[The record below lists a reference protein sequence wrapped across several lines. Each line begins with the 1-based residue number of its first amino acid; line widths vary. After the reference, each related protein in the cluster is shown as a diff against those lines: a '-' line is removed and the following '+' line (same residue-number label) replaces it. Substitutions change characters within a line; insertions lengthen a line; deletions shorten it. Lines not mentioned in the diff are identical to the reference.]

1 MNVRLEY
8 LYQRYV
14 DNTCTEIEREEFL
27 SMVAEKQEEKVI
39 SELLDGTWNTV
50 NTADGQTF
58 PAADSILDHIL
69 TQHPKT
75 IVSKILWRRYAAV
88 AAAILVV
95 ASAGIYFGLQY
106 QKNNDK
112 QAADYVSNIQAG
124 KNRATL
130 KLANGTIINLDSAT
144 NGEIAQ
150 QAGIAISKT
159 EDGQLVYHI
168 AENSKIEKAA
178 TATETFNTITTPRGG
193 QYQIN
198 LPDGTKIW
206 LNAGSSLKYPAVFSK
221 DERKVELT
229 GEAYFEVAKVTIKD
243 KGSNKYQRA
252 PFIVVTDKQKIEVLG
267 THFNVNSYV
276 DNNESKTTLLEGS
289 VKVSNLK
296 SKRSNLLKPGQQ
308 SLIAGEGLQIAN
320 VDTVETVAWKNG
332 YFQFNESDLED
343 IMKQLSRWYNVDV
356 VFEGKLPEDLF
367 HFKTP
372 RNQSLI
378 EVLKIFELNGI
389 NFKIEGRKLIVKS

>member
-8 LYQRYV
+8 LYQRYL

-27 SMVAEKQEEKVI
+27 SMVADKQEDKVI
-39 SELLDGTWNTV
+39 TELLDGTWNTI
-50 NTADGQTF
+50 NTIDGQTF
-58 PAADSILDHIL
+58 PAADSILDNIL

-75 IVSKILWRRYAAV
+75 IVSKISWRRYAAV
-88 AAAILVV
+88 AAAVLVV
-95 ASAGIYFGLQY
+95 ASAGIYFGLQF

-112 QAADYVSNIQAG
+112 QDADYTSNIQAG

-159 EDGQLVYHI
+159 ADGQLVYHI
-168 AENSKIEKAA
+168 AANAKIEKSA
-178 TATETFNTITTPRGG
+178 TATEAYNTITTPRGG

-206 LNAGSSLKYPAVFSK
+206 LNAASSLKYPAVFSK
-221 DERKVELT
+221 NERRVELT
-229 GEAYFEVAKVTIKD
+229 GEAYFEVAKVTIKE
-243 KGSNKYQRA
+243 KGSERT

-267 THFNVNSYV
+267 THFNVNSYG
-276 DNNESKTTLLEGS
+276 DESAEKTTLLEGS

-308 SLIAGEGLQIAN
+308 SLVVGEGLQIAN
-320 VDTVETVAWKNG
+320 VDTLESVAWKNG

-356 VFEGKLPEDLF
+356 VFEGKVPDDLF

-372 RNQSLI
+372 RNLSLT

>member
-8 LYQRYV
+8 LYQRYI
-14 DNTCTEIEREEFL
+14 DDTCTAAEREEFL
-27 SMVAEKQEEKVI
+27 SMIAKKQEDQGI
-39 SELLDGTWNTV
+39 TDLLDGTWNNI
-50 NTADGQTF
+50 NTDGQSF
-58 PAADSILDHIL
+58 PAADGILDNIL

-75 IVSKILWRRYAAV
+75 IVRKASWYRYAV
-88 AAAILVV
+88 AAAAAVV
-95 ASAGIYFGLQY
+95 VVSTGIYFLTKVQD
-106 QKNNDK
+106 NNKPESTKYASD
-112 QAADYVSNIQAG
+112 IQAG

-150 QAGIAISKT
+150 QAGIEITKT
-159 EDGQLVYHI
+159 ADGQLVYNI
-168 AENSKIEKAA
+168 AENAKNEK
-178 TATETFNTITTPRGG
+178 TASVTETYNTITTPRGG

-206 LNAGSSLKYPAVFSK
+206 LNAASSLKYPTVFSK
-221 DERKVELT
+221 EERKVELT
-229 GEAYFEVAKVTIKD
+229 GEAYFEVAKIAVKD
-243 KGSNKYQRA
+243 RRT

-267 THFNVNSYV
+267 THFNVNSYG
-276 DNNESKTTLLEGS
+276 DEIAAKTTLLEGS

-320 VDTVETVAWKNG
+320 VDTLESVAWKNG

-343 IMKQLSRWYNVDV
+343 IMKQLSRWYNIDV

-372 RNQSLI
+372 RNQSLT